1 MTDIT
6 GLQYDFNQCKII
18 LYTTF
23 SCVFIQEHV
32 YKIIG
37 VLQPWLKEKW
47 VKCFS
52 VIYRSDGIT
61 SDDSVVKD
69 TSYTLPTKCQ
79 WISWIIQVI
88 Q

>member
-1 MTDIT
+1 MRDIT
-6 GLQYDFNQCKII
+6 GLQYDFNQRKVI
-18 LYTTF
+18 LYTTS

-37 VLQPWLKEKW
+37 VVQHRLKEKW
-47 VKCFS
+47 FKCLS

-69 TSYTLPTKCQ
+69 TSYTLP
-79 WISWIIQVI
+79 S
-88 Q
+88 